1 MTLKGDTSDQNT
13 HFHLPLKVSDLTFVT
28 LIWRFAP
35 LITVSSPQI
44 CFFFVSHLWI
54 KKSLVAKKKP
64 PKRRQL
70 KWSLSYMLQTP
81 SSPPTLLCLSFPMLS
96 PLFLPSILICVA
108 FANLDVPLVGP
119 QGSKSAFDS
128 RETERRWGTQR
139 PFIHSHPVCVGCV
152 CCISVFLK
160 TTCP

>member
-13 HFHLPLKVSDLTFVT
+13 HFHLPLRVPDLNPYLNICPFNKCIVTSNTF
-28 LIWRFAP
+28 LFCQ
-35 LITVSSPQI
+35 SSVNQ
-44 CFFFVSHLWI
+44 
-54 KKSLVAKKKP
+54 SLSQLKKK
-64 PKRRQL
+64 KTRRQL

-81 SSPPTLLCLSFPMLS
+81 SSPPTQHSLLCLSFPMLS
-96 PLFLPSILICVA
+96 PLFRPSILICVA

-128 RETERRWGTQR
+128 RKTERRWGTRR
-139 PFIHSHPVCVGCV
+139 PFIRLRPMCVCV